1 MDEDGYCKSKDAFR
15 GYSKAQMKQML
26 LENEDLIRQKR
37 SVCCLDFYSLSLT
50 PILSHHREAKELEKQ
65 MDADWY
71 RESLRLQR
79 TMAQAELDEHNLREQ
94 LRQDQLATLRQ
105 QAKEAAERKAIDRTD
120 KFGTITGDFYAKF
133 GTSCR

>member
-1 MDEDGYCKSKDAFR
+1 
-15 GYSKAQMKQML
+15 MKQML

-37 SVCCLDFYSLSLT
+37 SVGSLLFSLT
-50 PILSHHREAKELEKQ
+50 ILNLPSLLYTPLLSHDREAKELEKQ

-79 TMAQAELDEHNLREQ
+79 TMAQTELDEHNLREQ

-105 QAKEAAERKAIDRTD
+105 QAKEAAERKALDRTE
-120 KFGTITGDFYAKF
+120 KFGTISGDFYAKF